1 MAWDYEQVMRDLQDT
16 MTVVVAVQ
24 ARQAAAL
31 KDSAEWLDSL
41 QRAYNIHQQKLEDHD
56 RRMEQVIDERLAEM
70 TEKLDA
76 LIDIVANHKHHE
88 PPPQQA

>member
-1 MAWDYEQVMRDLQDT
+1 MRDLQDT
-16 MTVVVAVQ
+16 MTVVVGVQ

-41 QRAYNIHQQKLEDHD
+41 QRAYNIHQQKMEEHD
-56 RRMEQVIDERLAEM
+56 RRMEKVDERLAEM

-76 LIDIVANHKHHE
+76 LIDIVANHKHHG